1 MEKAKPHPHFKKYR
15 PQAKRKAAIAAW
27 YSRFDSGA
35 IWNDKGAVS
44 LRKPE
49 KEKNGCSIPFGKE
62 HPFAL
67 LYNLIATK
75 NLQESEIIIQQ

>member
-1 MEKAKPHPHFKKYR
+1 MNKTRLYPAKK
-15 PQAKRKAAIAAW
+15 I
-27 YSRFDSGA
+27 G
-35 IWNDKGAVS
+35 GVS
-44 LRKPE
+44 LRKPK
-49 KEKNGCSIPFGKE
+49 KEKNGCSLPKGIE

>member
-1 MEKAKPHPHFKKYR
+1 MILLAFNHSCPVHAPFL
-15 PQAKRKAAIAAW
+15 
-27 YSRFDSGA
+27 RFYLHLRTVCAVLRNG
-35 IWNDKGAVS
+35 GVS
-44 LRKPE
+44 LRKPK
-49 KEKNGCSIPFGKE
+49 KEKNGCSLPKGIE